1 MKPEEAPAGKEWE
14 LAGTGLRSKNLFGL
28 KSIKVYAFGL
38 YAEPMGVKEVLG
50 AKYGSYSPEALKT
63 NPWFF
68 EDLLSSKSDLTV
80 RLVVSFRA
88 GGGGGWAYEE
98 SESLMCADFCIR
110 LKG

>member
-1 MKPEEAPAGKEWE
+1 VKPEEAPAGKEWE

-38 YAEPMGVKEVLG
+38 YAEPTGVKEVLG

-88 GGGGGWAYEE
+88 GGRRGVGV
-98 SESLMCADFCIR
+98 
-110 LKG
+110 LKERVSDVC